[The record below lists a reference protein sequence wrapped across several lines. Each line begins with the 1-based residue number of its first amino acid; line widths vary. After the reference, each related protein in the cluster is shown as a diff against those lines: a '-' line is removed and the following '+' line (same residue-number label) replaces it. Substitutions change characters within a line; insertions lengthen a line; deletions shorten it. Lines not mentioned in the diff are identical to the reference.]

1 MKQAEKSESGL
12 SLCTTIVVLVIS
24 KEIHTMK
31 DLTPAFLTPAFPS
44 FSQLFLTPAFFS
56 LICRERKLP
65 RRYKDTKKRKKA
77 FPLCLR
83 DSVAKAFMTEG
94 DEPSS

>member
-1 MKQAEKSESGL
+1 MADPDFNLQSLHSNFQKVYKAVLSRSGSSSNDSAQKQAVAFGQQVKQAEKSESGL

-44 FSQLFLTPAFFS
+44 FF
-56 LICRERKLP
+56 
-65 RRYKDTKKRKKA
+65 
-77 FPLCLR
+77 
-83 DSVAKAFMTEG
+83 
-94 DEPSS
+94 